1 MLMDQKTNKGLSY
14 INHILRLIKNIVFLL
29 GERQMMKK
37 GIQWV
42 MSLSV
47 KEF

>member
-1 MLMDQKTNKGLSY
+1 MDQKTNKGLSY
-14 INHILRLIKNIVFLL
+14 INHERLIKNIAFLL

-42 MSLSV
+42 MSYR
-47 KEF
+47 